1 MGFFRKK
8 KNNEIYERN
17 TIIAELE
24 TKIESLTEQVE
35 KLTVENSE
43 LRVQIANLQ
52 ATNEAI
58 QNENFQLSKNDDDG
72 DDEEDDHLRKL
83 RKKIDE
89 DRQVAFDLKQTAMQE
104 YALELKRVK
113 LFAQKW
119 QGVYS
124 GGSALEKQ
132 ELSNLLIDI
141 LRDDKSVDFVL
152 KAKEKADQVY
162 EFLGGDFQ
170 PEQLIKEALNEE
182 ENGFNID
189 DAINPKGELNLED
202 LCKEL
207 GVFNGE

>member
-119 QGVYS
+119 QAVYS

-132 ELSNLLIDI
+132 ELSNLLTTY
-141 LRDDKSVDFVL
+141 S
-152 KAKEKADQVY
+152 EK
-162 EFLGGDFQ
+162 
-170 PEQLIKEALNEE
+170 
-182 ENGFNID
+182 
-189 DAINPKGELNLED
+189 
-202 LCKEL
+202 
-207 GVFNGE
+207 